1 MSSTLQK
8 TKKRKP
14 KRKPTREDDI
24 PQDLKFGPFAR
35 FLFSKELCRD
45 FISSVAL
52 YKPEE
57 NQDEKK
63 KEKKEEKKE
72 KKTVNKQVSKYLKQK
87 NPFFFF
93 SATPVHRAWG
103 DDIVELLQDR
113 LPWGQDQQDSI
124 EWACCAAFSKV
135 IEEKKTIKVDFLDGE
150 ISKNQTKTLLAQ
162 VCPKLMKKS
171 GQNTVVFLTSR
182 CNIVVFQVQRRNC
195 DWQSL
200 QSVRHTEHWTGGP
213 SFQCKEKRSHLHNCN
228 CSQSHYYSKVVPTE
242 LLMAFSMSMKGSG
255 NADKTLFKFLII

>member
-1 MSSTLQK
+1 MEAQRAWVPCDLWRVSCSWSLLNRRLMSSTLQK

-135 IEEKKTIKVDFLDGE
+135 IEGKKN
-150 ISKNQTKTLLAQ
+150 NQSWLPWWRDQ
-162 VCPKLMKKS
+162 
-171 GQNTVVFLTSR
+171 
-182 CNIVVFQVQRRNC
+182 
-195 DWQSL
+195 
-200 QSVRHTEHWTGGP
+200 
-213 SFQCKEKRSHLHNCN
+213 
-228 CSQSHYYSKVVPTE
+228 
-242 LLMAFSMSMKGSG
+242 
-255 NADKTLFKFLII
+255 

>member
-35 FLFSKELCRD
+35 FLFSQELCRD

-72 KKTVNKQVSKYLKQK
+72 KKPVNKQVSKYLKQ
-87 NPFFFF
+87 NPIIFYP
-93 SATPVHRAWG
+93 ATPVHRAGG
-103 DDIVELLQDR
+103 DDLVELLQDR
-113 LPWGQDQQDSI
+113 LP
-124 EWACCAAFSKV
+124 
-135 IEEKKTIKVDFLDGE
+135 
-150 ISKNQTKTLLAQ
+150 
-162 VCPKLMKKS
+162 
-171 GQNTVVFLTSR
+171 
-182 CNIVVFQVQRRNC
+182 
-195 DWQSL
+195 
-200 QSVRHTEHWTGGP
+200 
-213 SFQCKEKRSHLHNCN
+213 
-228 CSQSHYYSKVVPTE
+228 
-242 LLMAFSMSMKGSG
+242 
-255 NADKTLFKFLII
+255 

>member
-35 FLFSKELCRD
+35 FIFSQELCRD

-72 KKTVNKQVSKYLKQK
+72 KKPVNKQVNKYLKQK
-87 NPFFFF
+87 NPITF
-93 SATPVHRAWG
+93 
-103 DDIVELLQDR
+103 LL
-113 LPWGQDQQDSI
+113 S
-124 EWACCAAFSKV
+124 
-135 IEEKKTIKVDFLDGE
+135 
-150 ISKNQTKTLLAQ
+150 
-162 VCPKLMKKS
+162 
-171 GQNTVVFLTSR
+171 NTS
-182 CNIVVFQVQRRNC
+182 
-195 DWQSL
+195 
-200 QSVRHTEHWTGGP
+200 
-213 SFQCKEKRSHLHNCN
+213 
-228 CSQSHYYSKVVPTE
+228 SQSWR
-242 LLMAFSMSMKGSG
+242 
-255 NADKTLFKFLII
+255 

>member
-87 NPFFFF
+87 IHFF
-93 SATPVHRAWG
+93 SS
-103 DDIVELLQDR
+103 
-113 LPWGQDQQDSI
+113 QQHQ
-124 EWACCAAFSKV
+124 F
-135 IEEKKTIKVDFLDGE
+135 
-150 ISKNQTKTLLAQ
+150 
-162 VCPKLMKKS
+162 
-171 GQNTVVFLTSR
+171 
-182 CNIVVFQVQRRNC
+182 
-195 DWQSL
+195 
-200 QSVRHTEHWTGGP
+200 
-213 SFQCKEKRSHLHNCN
+213 
-228 CSQSHYYSKVVPTE
+228 TE
-242 LLMAFSMSMKGSG
+242 LEVMTLWNSFKIDFPE
-255 NADKTLFKFLII
+255 DKINKIQLNELVAQLFPK

>member
-35 FLFSKELCRD
+35 FLFSQELCRD

-72 KKTVNKQVSKYLKQK
+72 KKPVNKQVNKYLKEK
-87 NPFFFF
+87 KSNYFFY
-93 SATPVHRAWG
+93 SATPVHRAGG
-103 DDIVELLQDR
+103 DDVVELLQDR
-113 LPWGQDQQDSI
+113 LP
-124 EWACCAAFSKV
+124 
-135 IEEKKTIKVDFLDGE
+135 
-150 ISKNQTKTLLAQ
+150 
-162 VCPKLMKKS
+162 
-171 GQNTVVFLTSR
+171 
-182 CNIVVFQVQRRNC
+182 
-195 DWQSL
+195 
-200 QSVRHTEHWTGGP
+200 
-213 SFQCKEKRSHLHNCN
+213 
-228 CSQSHYYSKVVPTE
+228 
-242 LLMAFSMSMKGSG
+242 
-255 NADKTLFKFLII
+255 

>member
-72 KKTVNKQVSKYLKQK
+72 KKPVNKQVNKYLKQK
-87 NPFFFF
+87 NPFFF
-93 SATPVHRAWG
+93 
-103 DDIVELLQDR
+103 LL
-113 LPWGQDQQDSI
+113 S
-124 EWACCAAFSKV
+124 
-135 IEEKKTIKVDFLDGE
+135 
-150 ISKNQTKTLLAQ
+150 
-162 VCPKLMKKS
+162 
-171 GQNTVVFLTSR
+171 NTSS
-182 CNIVVFQVQRRNC
+182 
-195 DWQSL
+195 QSL
-200 QSVRHTEHWTGGP
+200 R
-213 SFQCKEKRSHLHNCN
+213 
-228 CSQSHYYSKVVPTE
+228 
-242 LLMAFSMSMKGSG
+242 
-255 NADKTLFKFLII
+255 